1 MKSEIHVIT
10 RSNSA
15 SVFIMNDSK
24 QIIRFLAIAFGLYIA
39 WYLCYDLWLFP
50 DGRLD
55 SWLSVK
61 EAWLSG
67 IGLSLIG
74 YNGSSNAYSVFID
87 QYPVVLVGN
96 PCNGMVLFA
105 LFAGFILAYPG
116 PWKAKLFYIPVG
128 IFLIYIL
135 NVLRIMALAL
145 NSFHSRHTLEFNH
158 KYTFAFVVY
167 ACIFGFWML
176 WIKRYAQ
183 PTATL
188 TTS

>member
-1 MKSEIHVIT
+1 
-10 RSNSA
+10 
-15 SVFIMNDSK
+15 MNDSK
-24 QIIRFLAIAFGLYIA
+24 QIIRFLATAFGLYIA

-55 SWLSVK
+55 SWLSEK
-61 EAWLSG
+61 EAWLSS
-67 IGLSLIG
+67 LSLSLLG
-74 YNGSSNAYSVFID
+74 YNASSELFTVYINK
-87 QYPVVLVGN
+87 YPVVLVGN

-105 LFAGFILAYPG
+105 LFTGFILAYPG
-116 PWKAKLFYIPVG
+116 PWKAKLFYIPIG
-128 IFLIYIL
+128 IFLIYLL

-145 NSFHSRHTLEFNH
+145 NSWYSRDTLEFNH

-167 ACIFGFWML
+167 ACIFAFWMY

-183 PTATL
+183 PATN

>member
-1 MKSEIHVIT
+1 
-10 RSNSA
+10 
-15 SVFIMNDSK
+15 MNDSK
-24 QIIRFLAIAFGLYIA
+24 QIIRFLATAFGLYII

-61 EAWLSG
+61 EAWLAG
-67 IGLSLIG
+67 IGLNLLG
-74 YNGSSNAYSVFID
+74 YNASSNLYTVFINKF
-87 QYPVVLVGN
+87 PVVLVGN

-105 LFAGFILAYPG
+105 LFTGFIVAYPG
-116 PWKAKLFYIPVG
+116 PWKAKLFYIPIGVL
-128 IFLIYIL
+128 LIYLL

-145 NSFHSRHTLEFNH
+145 NSWHSRHTLEFNH

-167 ACIFGFWML
+167 ACIFAFWMI

-183 PTATL
+183 PATI